1 MPKLENT
8 PAPDLIKTE
17 NQSDDDLATS
27 PIEEAPADDNVPV
40 QTESPKKKDTTPPT
54 AGLKES
60 APSQDKLESSPSASQ
75 WNSMLY
81 ALLLYKAKY
90 GDLNI
95 PVGSEEYADLSAW
108 VKEQRSQYKL
118 YQERGNEDAATDA
131 RNDGILTSD
140 RIAVLDTVGF
150 AWNVRGD
157 VFWQKHYNLL
167 VEYKKENGD
176 VKVPRLFTKNPKLGE
191 CKFLNM
197 NRCRFM
203 MTLLHNYYLNTHLFS
218 QGSQTSADNSKPSL
232 MEGHP

>member
-40 QTESPKKKDTTPPT
+40 QTESSKKKDKTPPT

-118 YQERGNEDAATDA
+118 YQERGNEDAATDV
-131 RNDGILTSD
+131 RNEGILTSD

-197 NRCRFM
+197 NRCM
-203 MTLLHNYYLNTHLFS
+203 IYDDTPS
-218 QGSQTSADNSKPSL
+218 QPFII
-232 MEGHP
+232 